1 MLYVGVQIV
10 VAFAIVG
17 LSDQPVTDIHL
28 ALWRVYG
35 TLLGIAALFLAF
47 HLVGPDYAGRQLV
60 ARFADVARGLLRFLP
75 EARGRGARRRSHERA
90 GYAGGYR
97 RRRAR
102 GSYRLPARGGRERA
116 LRHRAAAG
124 VGIDADSA
132 GDRRERHPRIARAR
146 PGLWRSGHRYWPVVI
161 TFSTFRC
168 G

>member
-35 TLLGIAALFLAF
+35 TLFGIAALFLAF

-60 ARFADVARGLLRFLP
+60 ARFADVARGLFRFLP
-75 EARGRGARRRSHERA
+75 EARGRGARRRSHERS

-116 LRHRAAAG
+116 LRHRAAAA
-124 VGIDADSA
+124 VGIEADSA
-132 GDRRERHPRIARAR
+132 GGWGPSRA
-146 PGLWRSGHRYWPVVI
+146 PSANRSSSPWP
-161 TFSTFRC
+161 C
-168 G
+168 GAAVTGTGQW

>member
-90 GYAGGYR
+90 DTQAAIAVAGRAARIGYR
-97 RRRAR
+97 LAAVA
-102 GSYRLPARGGRERA
+102 SGR
-116 LRHRAAAG
+116 
-124 VGIDADSA
+124 SA
-132 GDRRERHPRIARAR
+132 TAR
-146 PGLWRSGHRYWPVVI
+146 PPVSESMQTALGTVESAIRESLELALALWRSGHRYWPVVI

>member
-1 MLYVGVQIV
+1 MPGLEHAYVGVQIV

-90 GYAGGYR
+90 DTQAAIAVAG
-97 RRRAR
+97 RA
-102 GSYRLPARGGRERA
+102 ARGGRERA

-161 TFSTFRC
+161 TFSMFRC